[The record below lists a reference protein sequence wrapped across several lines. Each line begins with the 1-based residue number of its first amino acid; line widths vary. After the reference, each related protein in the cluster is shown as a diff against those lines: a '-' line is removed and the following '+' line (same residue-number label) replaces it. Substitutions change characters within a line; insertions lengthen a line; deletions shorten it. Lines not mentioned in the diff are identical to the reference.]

1 MLRAVLDEKAAA
13 KKRATKHNPNLNL
26 PLDLGSPR
34 MRRNPF
40 KFIEQA
46 IKEAKIHLNSMET
59 A

>member
-26 PLDLGSPR
+26 PLEIGSPG

-40 KFIEQA
+40 RFIE
-46 IKEAKIHLNSMET
+46 
-59 A
+59 